1 VKNDVQVYFRLL
13 SYLKAY
19 WRAGV
24 LVLIGFVINAA
35 TEVYIAQLIKF
46 IIDAINQADQSAK
59 NLFPLLI
66 IFLFF
71 SRGLGSFLG
80 NYYSAVMSRN
90 LVFTLRQQI
99 FEKLVALPTQYYL
112 DNSSGHISA
121 KVLYNVEQVT
131 AASTESLKTL
141 VRDGL
146 TVIGLLGYLF
156 YTNWRL
162 SLTILIIAPII
173 AAVIHKASKRMRRLS
188 IQLQDTMGDVSHV
201 VQETVNGYAVVKGY
215 GGQDYERSRF
225 RQYSL
230 ENLKKGL
237 KLVVVVSLNSPVV
250 QLIMATAM
258 SAVVW
263 LALRPQILGETSAG
277 EFVAFITAAGLLSKP
292 VKALTEVN
300 EKIQRGLAA
309 TQSIFDLLDT
319 PAEDNHGT
327 LKPVI
332 RGQMTFKDVSLSYP
346 DGTQALNQIHL
357 EVQAGE
363 TIALVGRSGAGKSTL
378 VNTILRYQAHNTGQ
392 LLLDGH
398 QIAQIELR
406 HLRANIAMV
415 NQQVILFDRSVRENI
430 AYGEL
435 ANATEEQIV
444 AAAKAAYAH
453 DFIMEL
459 PQGYDTVL
467 GANGLNLSGGQR
479 QRISIARA
487 MLKNAPILILDEATS
502 ALDNQSEHYIQQALQ
517 QAMQGRTTIVIAHRL
532 STIENAD
539 RIVVMEHG
547 KIIEVGT
554 HQELLNL
561 QGEYARLHQRQF
573 DVGED

>member
-1 VKNDVQVYFRLL
+1 MKQSLQVYFRLL
-13 SYLKAY
+13 SYLKSY
-19 WRAGV
+19 WLAAI
-24 LVLIGFVINAA
+24 LVLIGFSINAA
-35 TEVYIAQLIKF
+35 TEVYIAQLIKY

-59 NLFPLLI
+59 NLFPILI
-66 IFLFF
+66 ILLFF
-71 SRGLGSFLG
+71 ARGLGSFLG
-80 NYYSAVMSRN
+80 SYFSAVMSRN

-99 FEKLVALPTQYYL
+99 FEKIVQLPTQYYL

-121 KVLYNVEQVT
+121 KVIYNVEQVT
-131 AASTESLKTL
+131 AASTESVKTL

-162 SLTILIIAPII
+162 SLTLLIIAPII
-173 AAVIHKASKRMRRLS
+173 AFVIHKASKKMRRLS
-188 IQLQDTMGDVSHV
+188 TQLQNTMGDVSHV
-201 VQETVNGYAVVKGY
+201 VQETVNGYSVVKGY
-215 GGQDYERSRF
+215 GGQEYERQRF
-225 RQYSL
+225 HDYSL

-237 KLVVVVSLNSPVV
+237 RLVVVVSINSPLV

-277 EFVAFITAAGLLSKP
+277 EFVAFLTAAGLLSRP
-292 VKALTEVN
+292 VKALTEIN

-309 TQSIFDLLDT
+309 ANSIFDILDT
-319 PAEDNHGT
+319 PSEDNFGT
-327 LKPVI
+327 EKPVI
-332 RGQMTFKDVSLSYP
+332 HGQLEFKNMGLTYP
-346 DGTQALNQIHL
+346 DGTQAVQQLNL
-357 EVQAGE
+357 TVNAGE

-378 VNTILRYQAHNTGQ
+378 VNTLLRYQAHNTGQ
-392 LLLDGH
+392 ILVDGH
-398 QIAQIELR
+398 EIEQIELL
-406 HLRANIAMV
+406 HLRQHIAMV
-415 NQQVILFDRSVRENI
+415 NQQVMLFDRSVRDNI

-435 ANATEEQIV
+435 AGAAEEEIV

-453 DFIMEL
+453 DFIMQL
-459 PQGYDTVL
+459 PQGYDTML

-517 QAMQGRTTIVIAHRL
+517 HAMQGRTTLVIAHRL

-539 RIVVMEHG
+539 RIVVMDQG
-547 KIIEVGT
+547 RIIEIGT
-554 HQELLNL
+554 HQELLARE
-561 QGEYARLHQRQF
+561 GEYARLHQRQF
-573 DVGED
+573 DA